1 MNIRTVV
8 MLFLFLFSMSAPLF
22 AQHLCEDCLDE
33 AKHILKQCLEGAI
46 SQEDKKSCL
55 ERQQARSKGCESSPC
70 MTERAARKLDKPVEQ
85 KSQGGGQVKEE
96 RRER

>member
-1 MNIRTVV
+1 MNVRIVV
-8 MLFLFLFSMSAPLF
+8 GLYLFLCLVSAPLS

-33 AKHILKQCLEGAI
+33 AKHLLKQCLEGAI

>member
-1 MNIRTVV
+1 MNVRIIIP
-8 MLFLFLFSMSAPLF
+8 LFLFLFLVNGPLS

-33 AKHILKQCLEGAI
+33 AKHLLAQCLESAI
-46 SQEDKKSCL
+46 SQEDKKSCV
-55 ERQQARSKGCESSPC
+55 ERQLARSKGCEASQC
-70 MTERAARKLDKPVEQ
+70 MTERAARKMDKPVEQ

>member
-1 MNIRTVV
+1 MNVRIVFG
-8 MLFLFLFSMSAPLF
+8 LFLYLCLGGAPLS

-33 AKHILKQCLEGAI
+33 AKHLLKQCLEGAI

-55 ERQQARSKGCESSPC
+55 ERQQARAKGCESSQC
-70 MTERAARKLDKPVEQ
+70 MTERAARKMDKSVEQ

>member
-33 AKHILKQCLEGAI
+33 AKHLLKQCLEGAI

-70 MTERAARKLDKPVEQ
+70 MTERAARKLDKPVAQ